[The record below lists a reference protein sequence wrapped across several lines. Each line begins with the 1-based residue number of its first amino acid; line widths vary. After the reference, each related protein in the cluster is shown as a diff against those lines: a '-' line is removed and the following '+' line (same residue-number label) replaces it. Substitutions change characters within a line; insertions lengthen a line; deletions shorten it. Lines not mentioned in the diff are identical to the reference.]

1 MTKPKAVRD
10 ADKLSG
16 KPLQETAESSSSVL
30 DIDSEGWLTSRD
42 LREDGLPFS
51 LERVRQMSIYLVA
64 NPNMS
69 SSFLFR
75 ADILF
80 DSQGLLE
87 TPQQKEQAL
96 HVSGGNIESTE
107 QEEAVPAPAIKI
119 GGFCL
124 TRSVIRKLIP
134 RKPEKDRP
142 LEQTCH
148 FYESTASSVDPSDE
162 NSHRNRFLVMYLPHI
177 TAEEDMPFYHPKL
190 RAVAFLYDFQSDLNN
205 GPGTGTMSVH
215 FLPFSDDIPTR
226 LERTLHMLLSTNIRL
241 AKHPGPAAAVD
252 GSNHNPTRDNI
263 IPRHIVQNTYSRLKT
278 TYASDL
284 CERWLEHTE
293 PSKHVFEDLLI
304 ASFLIELWRDMYG
317 VAPAVERGQTQNNCS
332 SFPGFVDVACGN
344 GVLVYVLLMEGYA
357 GWGFDARRRKSWKIF
372 PDWVQERLKEAI
384 HIPKPFLGATAD
396 QDLGATIHSGDFA
409 KDTFIISNH
418 ADELTVWTPLMAA
431 HACPESPL
439 PFLSI
444 PCCSHA
450 LSGARFRYPPPKGKN
465 PKPSKE
471 NNDNTPAGE
480 GDPAEEYVEQNPQPS
495 SGDLKALRAAKHEE
509 QTDLAMLSSQYHS
522 LTAKTMRVAEEIG
535 YDVEK
540 TMLRIPSTRN
550 MGVIGGRQR
559 VTKEWNNKSTWKSSE
574 TAADDKDDEE
584 TVLQKI
590 REVVE
595 RECAKDNGIDTA
607 ARIWVERAQG
617 LHKGQGKGN
626 QPHY

>member
-16 KPLQETAESSSSVL
+16 KPLRETVEPSSSVL

-42 LREDGLPFS
+42 LREDGLSFS
-51 LERVRQMSIYLVA
+51 PERVRQMSIYLIA

-80 DSQGLLE
+80 DSQGLLQ

-96 HVSGGNIESTE
+96 TASGCKIESTN
-107 QEEAVPAPAIKI
+107 QEGAVPALAIKI
-119 GGFCL
+119 GGFRL
-124 TRSVIRKLIP
+124 TRSIIRKLIP
-134 RKPEKDRP
+134 RKPEIDRP

-148 FYESTASSVDPSDE
+148 FYQSTTSSVVPSDE
-162 NSHRNRFLVMYLPHI
+162 NSQRKRFLVMYLPHI
-177 TAEEDMPFYHPKL
+177 TSEQDIPFYHPKL
-190 RAVAFLYDFQSDLNN
+190 RAVAFLYDFQPDLDN

-226 LERTLHMLLSTNIRL
+226 LERTLHILLSTNIRL
-241 AKHPGPAAAVD
+241 AKHAGSAAAVD

-278 TYASDL
+278 MYASDL
-284 CERWLEHTE
+284 CERWVENTE

-304 ASFLIELWRDMYG
+304 TSFLIELWRGMYG
-317 VAPAVERGQTQNNCS
+317 VAPAVESGQTQNNSS

-344 GVLVYVLLMEGYA
+344 GVLVYVLLMEGYT
-357 GWGFDARRRKSWKIF
+357 GWGFDARRRKTWKIF

-384 HIPKPFLGATAD
+384 YIPKPFLGAVAD
-396 QDLGATIHSGDFA
+396 QDVGATIHSGDFA

-418 ADELTVWTPLMAA
+418 ADELTIWTPLMAA

-450 LSGARFRYPPPKGKN
+450 LSGARFRYPPPQGKKQ
-465 PKPSKE
+465 KPSKE
-471 NNDNTPAGE
+471 SKNNTLAGE
-480 GDPAEEYVEQNPQPS
+480 DDAAEEYVEQNPQPS
-495 SGDLKALRAAKHEE
+495 SGDLKALRAVKDKE

-522 LTAKTMRVAEEIG
+522 LTAKTMHVAEEIG
-535 YDVEK
+535 YEVEK

-559 VTKEWNNKSTWKSSE
+559 VTKEWNNKSTGKSSE
-574 TAADDKDDEE
+574 TTADSKRDEE

-595 RECAKDNGIDTA
+595 RECAKDSGIDAA
-607 ARIWVERAQG
+607 ARIWAERANG